1 MVYNNVTYFAMTV
14 YPRIYLARWSY
25 APAPGRYPATPALR
39 HIDVLTPCNHSR
51 KTWRK
56 KTLHNYFI
64 HRHINP
70 VYGLLNVPKRS
81 TILASLTHM
90 HWKKPIHYALQTAP
104 IRRWCHQQGRKS
116 PFFIVATLWPCLNNG
131 LHECDV
137 FRNDG
142 LPIDTIDPWEST
154 PIIPWPYPTTPA
166 WRHIVVVTHR
176 NHSTKKMGVKM
187 HRTPSCVHLKWK
199 YNIRLPPKKC
209 PSRAKATRL
218 QVVNMLGWIW

>member
-25 APAPGRYPATPALR
+25 APAPGRYPTTPAWR

-51 KTWRK
+51 KKWRK

-104 IRRWCHQQGRKS
+104 IRRWCHQQRRKS
-116 PFFIVATLWPCLNNG
+116 LFFIVATLWPCLNNG
-131 LHECDV
+131 LHECDIV
-137 FRNDG
+137 PNDS
-142 LPIDTIDPWEST
+142 LSIDTTGTLIVRPHPRAVPQHSRVATHWCANPSQPLHQKNGSKNPQNPKLCSPKVKIQHSVATKRASVTCQSST
-154 PIIPWPYPTTPA
+154 
-166 WRHIVVVTHR
+166 
-176 NHSTKKMGVKM
+176 S
-187 HRTPSCVHLKWK
+187 S
-199 YNIRLPPKKC
+199 
-209 PSRAKATRL
+209 SS
-218 QVVNMLGWIW
+218 